1 MNKKVM
7 WNRSTAS
14 AVPWVLAFGLI
25 GLGTG
30 EGLAACID
38 GGTASATAGS
48 LCSASGTDYSA
59 ISATT
64 DGALELTAPHVTATT
79 GVIPLYRI
87 LAGSGGSIVFSGGL
101 TADGGGSNARVLL
114 SNGASSL
121 ILVNGDLFVERG
133 SGTGAGVEAANSSLI
148 HVIGDAD
155 IFSSGVNA
163 QGIRVNTGAS
173 VVFEGNTTIRTTAN
187 YASGVISYPIGSISG
202 TAGSSLALFNGL
214 SVSTEGTDAHGLLA
228 QGALNNRI
236 VVVGPD
242 MLIDTIGAGAHGLFA
257 NNGGKI
263 FISPD
268 ASAASGS
275 ADGNSSVTL
284 MRGNV
289 TTSGTGANGVQS
301 STNAGSNTV
310 YVGTEASI
318 EASGLDA
325 SGLRVVTSDGA
336 GSNLVEVF
344 GQVQGG
350 SGVGSGIFTT
360 ASAGQLS
367 TVRIGN
373 GARVQALSGQ
383 AITDDGGDSD
393 FLVSGSAQV
402 LGAINLGDGSD
413 TLTFDGAAV
422 DQITLFDGGDD
433 VSAADGMVDT
443 LTFSGVVA
451 TLAGANIV
459 NWENISIDS
468 GTITISDGM
477 LVTGQEDGIGLTL
490 ASGGTLDAGTAM
502 TLTGNVTLE
511 DGGTFEASGGGAGVY
526 TITGNVTNAGLI
538 SSVDGVSGDQVH
550 VTGLYTGTGG
560 VVALDTTLG
569 DDSSATDVLYL
580 DGASAGSSYLRI
592 SNAGGTGAQTVE
604 GIKIIEVGG
613 ASDGTF
619 SLVGDYVHEGEQ
631 AVVGG
636 AYAYKLYQGGKSTPT
651 DGNWYLRSELITAE
665 PEPEPLYQAG
675 VPVYESYPQIL
686 LGLNGLP
693 TLQQRI
699 GNRIWTNGG
708 GGSTDNAGAG
718 SEVLLEHNGV
728 WARIEGVHNAI
739 KPNLSTTNAEYDYN
753 TFRLQ
758 AGVDGLLAENEAGA
772 LMGGIALHYT
782 HGSARIR
789 SVYDA
794 DSGEGRIGT
803 DGFGLTGTLTWL
815 GESGFYLD
823 GQGQVTWYDS
833 NLSIGGGSQSLV
845 RGNDGFGYALSIE
858 AGQRIAIDPAWSVTP
873 QAQLVYSSIDF
884 DDFTDAFGAPVGL
897 ERGDSLQGRLGI
909 ALEYGNSWQNAKGMQ
924 DRAHIYGIANL
935 YHEFLDGT
943 RVDVAGTNFSS
954 ENDRWW
960 GGLGIGGSYNWDDD
974 KYSIYGE
981 GVVKTSLNDF
991 GDSYSLKGTLGLRI
1005 RW

>member
-1 MNKKVM
+1 MSKRETLCFGAFVAFC
-7 WNRSTAS
+7 TVGDS
-14 AVPWVLAFGLI
+14 AF
-25 GLGTG
+25 
-30 EGLAACID
+30 AACNIPAGSVTPGASVECSGD
-38 GGTASATAGS
+38 FTNQTYSIPGVQNVTIVNTGNWSATGDLPLPGATSIIGPQIV
-48 LCSASGTDYSA
+48 GGDY
-59 ISATT
+59 T
-64 DGALELTAPHVTATT
+64 GLHVTNYGTLRWTEASDTDQTNVSQRIPSVLGSNYATLSRGSTYINHGTIIAETTATVLSSIAGIGNIGRSGVLYSENT
-79 GVIPLYRI
+79 GTIQMDVSRLA
-87 LAGSGGSIVFSGGL
+87 AGSGGGMVSY
-101 TADGGGSNARVLL
+101 GGSDIDMVNSGTISVVAGPRYGSGMV
-114 SNGASSL
+114 SFFTSL
-121 ILVNGDLFVERG
+121 FGYESGSVNMDNSGNIAVSATTGSVNGLEFYLTG
-133 SGTGAGVEAANSSLI
+133 SAPKLTDVTMT
-148 HVIGDAD
+148 
-155 IFSSGVNA
+155 
-163 QGIRVNTGAS
+163 NTGQVQA
-173 VVFEGNTTIRTTAN
+173 T
-187 YASGVISYPIGSISG
+187 
-202 TAGSSLALFNGL
+202 
-214 SVSTEGTDAHGLLA
+214 
-228 QGALNNRI
+228 
-236 VVVGPD
+236 
-242 MLIDTIGAGAHGLFA
+242 
-257 NNGGKI
+257 
-263 FISPD
+263 
-268 ASAASGS
+268 
-275 ADGNSSVTL
+275 
-284 MRGNV
+284 
-289 TTSGTGANGVQS
+289 TTSGTAAGFYVQS
-301 STNAGSNTV
+301 AN
-310 YVGTEASI
+310 ASI
-318 EASGLDA
+318 P
-325 SGLRVVTSDGA
+325 
-336 GSNLVEVF
+336 
-344 GQVQGG
+344 
-350 SGVGSGIFTT
+350 I
-360 ASAGQLS
+360 
-367 TVRIGN
+367 RILN
-373 GARVQALSGQ
+373 
-383 AITDDGGDSD
+383 GGDVLS
-393 FLVSGSAQV
+393 SGYSILA
-402 LGAINLGDGSD
+402 GAWNVAPIHALNTGTLQGDILTRAAADIYRQEDSGELIGSLNLGDGSD
-413 TLTFDGAAV
+413 LAEFVSTDVSAV
-422 DQITLFDGGDD
+422 TLFDGGDD

-490 ASGGTLDAGTAM
+490 ASGGTLDAGAAM

-538 SSVDGVSGDQVH
+538 SSVDGVSGDQVR

-739 KPNLSTTNAEYDYN
+739 KPNLSTANAEYDYN

-794 DSGEGRIGT
+794 DSGKGRIGT

-909 ALEYGNSWQNAKGMQ
+909 ALEYGTSWQNAKGMQ

-954 ENDRWW
+954 KNDRWW

-981 GVVKTSLNDF
+981 VVVKTSLNSF
-991 GDSYSLKGTLGLRI
+991 GDSYALGAQAGFRV